1 MSGDRLT
8 RVLVLIDE
16 ANGQDP
22 NSEVW
27 QGKSYPKELLYG
39 MRMTEWLDRLYPEA
53 TDLLQIAA
61 RGQHIRRWE
70 VPRQT
75 YPDTREGYLQWRS
88 YLYGFHADCVAKLM
102 AQAGYD
108 TVDIERV
115 RKILQKRGLKSDPDV
130 QAIEDVACLVFL
142 DHYFAAFAAEIHDQ
156 EKLVGIVRKTWRKMS
171 ERARTRALEL
181 EFPEPIR
188 ALLAAAL
195 KGA

>member
-1 MSGDRLT
+1 MSDDRLA

-88 YLYGFHADCVAKLM
+88 YLYGFHADCIAKLM
-102 AQAGYD
+102 EQAGYD
-108 TVDIERV
+108 SVDIERV

-142 DHYFAAFAAEIHDQ
+142 DHYFAGFAAIHDQ
-156 EKLVGIVRKTWRKMS
+156 EKLIGIVRKTWRKMS
-171 ERARTRALEL
+171 EHARARTLEL

-195 KGA
+195 RAA

>member
-1 MSGDRLT
+1 MSDDRLA

-53 TDLLQIAA
+53 TDVLQIAA

-75 YPDTREGYLQWRS
+75 YPDTREGYLRWRS

-115 RKILQKRGLKSDPDV
+115 RKILQKRGLKSDSD
-130 QAIEDVACLVFL
+130 
-142 DHYFAAFAAEIHDQ
+142 
-156 EKLVGIVRKTWRKMS
+156 
-171 ERARTRALEL
+171 
-181 EFPEPIR
+181 
-188 ALLAAAL
+188 
-195 KGA
+195 